1 MGSVSIQQ
9 WRSSI
14 GSFMGGGI
22 RSSRLTSK
30 VFHGLHVQGSANMVI
45 LAAMLLVYGNITQM
59 LLVKSGV
66 ELNPGPIT
74 NKNTGNFIQFHYFK
88 HMDSQFHM

>member
-14 GSFMGGGI
+14 GSFIGGGI

-30 VFHGLHVQGSANMVI
+30 VGPGLRIQGSANMIVI
-45 LAAMLLVYGNITQM
+45 TAMLLVYANITQT

-66 ELNPGPIT
+66 ESNPGPIT
-74 NKNTGNFIQFHYFK
+74 NKNTGNFI
-88 HMDSQFHM
+88 SL

>member
-1 MGSVSIQQ
+1 MGSVTIQQ

-22 RSSRLTSK
+22 RASRFRSK
-30 VFHGLHVQGSANMVI
+30 VAQGLHVYGSANMVMI
-45 LAAMLLVYGNITQM
+45 AAMLLVYGNITQI

-74 NKNTGNFIQFHYFK
+74 NRNTGSLLHPVPLIGING
-88 HMDSQFHM
+88 

>member
-14 GSFMGGGI
+14 GLFMRVGI
-22 RSSRLTSK
+22 RKSRLTSK
-30 VFHGLHVQGSANMVI
+30 VVHGLHIQGSANMVI
-45 LAAMLLVYGNITQM
+45 IAAMLLVYGNITQM

-74 NKNTGNFIQFHYFK
+74 NKNTGNFLPLRLFQTNG
-88 HMDSQFHM
+88 

>member
-14 GSFMGGGI
+14 GSFIGGGI

-30 VFHGLHVQGSANMVI
+30 VVHGLRIQGSANMIVI
-45 LAAMLLVYGNITQM
+45 TAMLLVYANITQT

-66 ELNPGPIT
+66 ESNPGPIT
-74 NKNTGNFIQFHYFK
+74 NKNTGNFI
-88 HMDSQFHM
+88 SL

>member
-22 RSSRLTSK
+22 RKSRLTSK
-30 VFHGLHVQGSANMVI
+30 VSNGLRIQGSANMIV
-45 LAAMLLVYGNITQM
+45 LAAMLLVYGNITRM
-59 LLVKSGV
+59 LLIKSGV

-74 NKNTGNFIQFHYFK
+74 STTTGNFIQLYYFIQ
-88 HMDSQFHM
+88 MNS

>member
-14 GSFMGGGI
+14 GSFMDGGI

-30 VFHGLHVQGSANMVI
+30 VVHGLHIQGSANMIVI
-45 LAAMLLVYGNITQM
+45 AAMLLVYANITQT

-66 ELNPGPIT
+66 ESNPGPIT
-74 NKNTGNFIQFHYFK
+74 NKNTGKFI
-88 HMDSQFHM
+88 SL